1 MKFILA
7 TLLFALPFW
16 VIAQQNNYTG
26 TIVDENGKA
35 LQGATVAVKNTT
47 TKVLSTINGTF
58 SINAEKGAYLEINF
72 SGYKLISILLGNDS
86 SISVQMKVN
95 STDVEEVVV
104 IGSRRLPRSK
114 IESTVPVDVFDIK
127 TMMTEVPQTTITDI
141 LNNITPSFNSTAQ
154 TVSDGTDHIDP
165 ATVRGLGPDQTLVMI
180 NGKRRYTS
188 ALVNVNGTMGRGS
201 VGTDL
206 NAISIAGIERIE
218 LLRDGAAAQYGS
230 DAIAG
235 VINVQLNKSVKKGRA
250 ILSYGSN
257 VTSYQSF
264 THTNS
269 GNFAQGIDPVYIK
282 NRITDGQKINTSL
295 NYGFQIGKTKESF
308 LNVNW
313 D

>member
-1 MKFILA
+1 MKFILSVI
-7 TLLFALPFW
+7 FIILPFM
-16 VIAQQNNYTG
+16 VFAQQNTYTG

-58 SINAEKGAYLEINF
+58 SINAEKGGYLEINF
-72 SGYKLISILLGNDS
+72 SGYKSMSILLGNDT

-95 STDVEEVVV
+95 TSDIEEVVV

-114 IESTVPVDVFDIK
+114 IESTVPVDVIDIK
-127 TMMTEVPQTTITDI
+127 TIIAEVPQTNITDL
-141 LNNITPSFNSTAQ
+141 LNTVAPSFNSTTQ

-165 ATVRGLGPDQTLVMI
+165 ATVRGLGPDQTLVMV

-218 LLRDGAAAQYGS
+218 VLRDGAAAQYGS

-235 VINVQLNKSVKKGRA
+235 VLNVQLNRTVNKGRA
-250 ILSYGSN
+250 IISYGSN
-257 VTSYQSF
+257 ATTYQTF
-264 THTNS
+264 THANS
-269 GNFAQGIDPVYIK
+269 GNFPQGIDPVYI
-282 NRITDGQKINTSL
+282 NNNIVDGQKLNT
-295 NYGFQIGKTKESF
+295 
-308 LNVNW
+308 
-313 D
+313 